1 MKMTGPRTTSTSAKV
16 DRRAHVQ
23 RTHMVDT
30 FQVNTLKKT
39 KKPANANRR
48 HVWSICRGEGH
59 HPQTCKAVL
68 APEHTERADLSFT
81 QLIRKNKALAYLDLW
96 AKRGTRAF
104 VSRIAERI
112 RTLTGSAG
120 DGDPVKEDA
129 GNGQS

>member
-1 MKMTGPRTTSTSAKV
+1 
-16 DRRAHVQ
+16 
-23 RTHMVDT
+23 MVDT

-39 KKPANANRR
+39 KKPAKAKRR
-48 HVWSICRGEGH
+48 HVCSVCRGEGH
-59 HPQTCKAVL
+59 HPQTCKAIL
-68 APEHTERADLSFT
+68 ATENTERADLYFT
-81 QLIRKNKALAYLDLW
+81 QLIRKNKARAYVDLW
-96 AKRGTRAF
+96 AKRGTHAF